1 LGGGGLALL
10 ARFAAVLSMAA
21 ATSELVLAARDCWF
35 SVWAVVAE
43 GMGVPGKST
52 VVVTWLVKPTASSL
66 SSDVSRYTL
75 RDKLTA
81 QASML

>member
-1 LGGGGLALL
+1 LGSGGLTLL

-21 ATSELVLAARDCWF
+21 ATSELVLAACCF
-35 SVWAVVAE
+35 LVWAVVEE
-43 GMGVPGKST
+43 GVGVPGKST
-52 VVVTWLVKPTASSL
+52 VCVTWLVKPTASSL

-81 QASML
+81 QASNM